1 MTDYTK
7 QDQTIALAGVMQTA
21 RLVQQLARD
30 GKISGAAMETSLETL
45 FKIDSNNVIDV
56 FGSVSGVTTGLR
68 TLRKQMSGDS
78 KQQDL
83 EITRYVISLLHL
95 EKKLSRDKKML
106 KRIADELDRIKGQ
119 MNYFSLMHENV
130 LASLGALYQE
140 TISTLMPRIIVQGEP
155 SFLSQQ
161 ANANKIRALLLA
173 GIRSAVLWRQ
183 TGGNRWQFLFGRGAY
198 LKSTNELLDKIPGN
212 HQSQSDL
219 DGDK

>member
-1 MTDYTK
+1 MANYTK
-7 QDQTIALAGVMQTA
+7 QDQTIALAGVNQTA

-56 FGSVSGVTTGLR
+56 YGSISGVTTGLR
-68 TLRKQMSGDS
+68 TLRKQMSGDT

-106 KRIADELDRIKGQ
+106 KRIADKLDRIKGQ
-119 MNYFSLMHENV
+119 MNFFSLMHENV

-140 TISTLMPRIIVQGEP
+140 TISTLLLRIIVQP
-155 SFLSQQ
+155 
-161 ANANKIRALLLA
+161 
-173 GIRSAVLWRQ
+173 V
-183 TGGNRWQFLFGRGAY
+183 
-198 LKSTNELLDKIPGN
+198 
-212 HQSQSDL
+212 
-219 DGDK
+219 